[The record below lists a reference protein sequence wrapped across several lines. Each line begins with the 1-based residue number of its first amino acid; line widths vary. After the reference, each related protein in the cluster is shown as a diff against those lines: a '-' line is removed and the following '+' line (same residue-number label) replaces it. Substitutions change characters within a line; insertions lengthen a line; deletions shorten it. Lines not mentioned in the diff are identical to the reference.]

1 MSLKKIHDVQP
12 KNFIF
17 SNENLKIANEILK
30 FQPKKK
36 PIDLKIN

>member
-17 SNENLKIANEILK
+17 SDKNLKIANDILK
-30 FQPKKK
+30 NTQQKIKKVQ
-36 PIDLKIN
+36 